1 MVEIYKQISYKE
13 LARAVMDVD
22 KFPDLQSKSSWRS
35 RGSSAIAPYVVE
47 GLRDR
52 RAIDVALV
60 KPADLKLRKSQ
71 GFSESEGRKKKKKTI
86 SQLNSNR
93 AERILSLGSICFL
106 FYSSLALI

>member
-1 MVEIYKQISYKE
+1 MIEIYKQISYKE
-13 LARAVMDVD
+13 LAHAVMDVD

-35 RGSSAIAPYVVE
+35 RRSSAIAPYVVE
-47 GLRDR
+47 GLRNR
-52 RAIDVALV
+52 RAIDVVLV

-71 GFSESEGRKKKKKTI
+71 GFSESEGRKKNAI

>member
-71 GFSESEGRKKKKKTI
+71 GFSESEGRKKKKKK
-86 SQLNSNR
+86 QYP
-93 AERILSLGSICFL
+93 SLTAIGQKEFFHLVASAFCSIQVL
-106 FYSSLALI
+106 H

>member
-71 GFSESEGRKKKKKTI
+71 GFSESEGRKKKKTI
-86 SQLNSNR
+86 SQFNSNR

>member
-71 GFSESEGRKKKKKTI
+71 GFSESEGRKKKKKNNI
-86 SQLNSNR
+86 PV
-93 AERILSLGSICFL
+93 
-106 FYSSLALI
+106 